1 MGAKVVS
8 LSEYRLSKRQSL
20 TKEMLYYMNKIQLLE
35 ELIRYYEE
43 VKADPY
49 DIDLALWGED
59 LMDVISQRRL
69 SKELHDLLDQ
79 YEAEGPL
86 SPLKTNRPLVS

>member
-1 MGAKVVS
+1 MGANVVS
-8 LSEYRLSKRQSL
+8 LGEYRLSKRQKL

-35 ELIRYYEE
+35 ELIKYYEE
-43 VKADPY
+43 VKTDPY

-69 SKELHDLLDQ
+69 SKELHDLLEQ
-79 YEAEGPL
+79 YDAEGPL
-86 SPLKTNRPLVS
+86 TPLKINKPLMS